1 MTEKAGPGLTY
12 EPPADA
18 LTGFA
23 SLMPPPPPKK
33 PNALVRLLKLPFRL
47 VALPFRI
54 AGRILAFPFR
64 IFRRNDGADAS
75 ST

>member
-1 MTEKAGPGLTY
+1 MTEKPGPGLTY
-12 EPPADA
+12 EPPPEE

-33 PNALVRLLKLPFRL
+33 PHALVRLVRLPFRL

-54 AGRILAFPFR
+54 IGRILGFPFR
-64 IFRRNDGADAS
+64 MFRRTKDGDGA